1 MLNNSVSRIRL
12 PRIPLASPIEDL
24 DLTSSIGRAMAR
36 MLAILVDFE
45 REIRREQVRAG
56 IAQARKPGRPHNRP
70 RTASLK
76 PEEDLRLKD

>member
-1 MLNNSVSRIRL
+1 
-12 PRIPLASPIEDL
+12 
-24 DLTSSIGRAMAR
+24 MAR